1 MKSSLFIPVQRLWL
15 NHRHVSP
22 THNLTFHLRDKMFHR
37 PTTFLLRKAI
47 ILHQE
52 VILFI
57 ANIYNTH
64 LRIRIPVFNGDHRL
78 EAAIRGPDFGSKNC
92 VMLLF
97 AEIYLRGVIQ
107 GSRFMIDIS
116 LLYQPKVPLFPVQSS
131 QRIWGSEE
139 IVTLIVI
146 YN

>member
-1 MKSSLFIPVQRLWL
+1 VESLAFPPQSFLSQV
-15 NHRHVSP
+15 
-22 THNLTFHLRDKMFHR
+22 LTFNLCNKMFHR
-37 PTTFLLRKAI
+37 PTTFLLCKAI

-57 ANIYNTH
+57 TNMYNNH

-78 EAAIRGPDFGSKNC
+78 EAAVRGLDFGNKNC
-92 VMLLF
+92 LMLLI

-116 LLYQPKVPLFPVQSS
+116 LLYQSKVPLFPVRSP

-139 IVTLIVI
+139 TGTLIVM

>member
-1 MKSSLFIPVQRLWL
+1 
-15 NHRHVSP
+15 
-22 THNLTFHLRDKMFHR
+22 MFHR
-37 PTTFLLRKAI
+37 PTTFLLCKAI

-57 ANIYNTH
+57 TNMYNNH

-78 EAAIRGPDFGSKNC
+78 EAAVRGLDFGNKNC
-92 VMLLF
+92 LMLLI

-116 LLYQPKVPLFPVQSS
+116 LLYQSKVPLFPVRSP

-139 IVTLIVI
+139 TGTLIVM